1 MIYIK
6 IIVKGESDT
15 FPFTKIYQYSSKSD
29 EEIFI
34 NSAILIKDR
43 LDKNLKININ
53 EAILMYSEFIV
64 SELRDNKSIEQ
75 IQKNTLNL
83 LRPDQVMIGVPETLR
98 TMSFEVMLDDKCMK
112 FIVLNTP
119 IQISDYILQSIS
131 IKDKL

>member
-6 IIVKGESDT
+6 ITVKGEPDT
-15 FPFTKIYQYSSKSD
+15 SPFTKVYQYSSKSD

-53 EAILMYSEFIV
+53 EAILVYSSFIV
-64 SELRDNKSIEQ
+64 SELRDGKSIEQ
-75 IQKNTLNL
+75 IQKNASQL
-83 LRPDQVMIGVPETLR
+83 LGTEHVMIGVPETLR
-98 TMSFEVMLDDKCMK
+98 TMSFEVMLDDGCMK

-119 IQISDYILQSIS
+119 IQISDYILKSS
-131 IKDKL
+131 

>member
-6 IIVKGESDT
+6 ITVKGEPDT
-15 FPFTKIYQYSSKSD
+15 FPFTKVYQYSSKSD

-53 EAILMYSEFIV
+53 EAILVYSSFIV
-64 SELRDNKSIEQ
+64 SKLRDGISIEQ
-75 IQKNTLNL
+75 IQKNASQL
-83 LRPDQVMIGVPETLR
+83 LGPEQVMIGVPETLR
-98 TMSFEVMLDDKCMK
+98 TMSFEVTLDDRCMK

-119 IQISDYILQSIS
+119 IQISDYILKST
-131 IKDKL
+131 

>member
-6 IIVKGESDT
+6 ITVKGEPDT
-15 FPFTKIYQYSSKSD
+15 FPFTKVYQYSSKSD

-53 EAILMYSEFIV
+53 EAILVYSSFIV
-64 SELRDNKSIEQ
+64 SKLRDGIPIEQ
-75 IQKNTLNL
+75 IQKNASQILS
-83 LRPDQVMIGVPETLR
+83 PEQVMIGVPETLR
-98 TMSFEVMLDDKCMK
+98 IMSFEVMLDDGCMK

-119 IQISDYILQSIS
+119 IQISDYILKST
-131 IKDKL
+131 